1 MRAAIRR
8 ASLSDNPT
16 EMGEPLVSEKQ
27 LRIVI
32 ADDEPIIRLD
42 LKKML
47 EDLGYDVVAEAGD
60 GVKAVEA
67 VRSLKPDVV
76 ILDIKMPEMD
86 GIDAAK
92 IITEEKIAPVLLLTA
107 YSQIDL
113 VNRAK
118 EAGVFSYLVKPFKEA
133 DLMPQIEVAVA
144 RWEAFLKIEEQA
156 ADFEDKLETRKS
168 VDRAKGI
175 LMDQYGL
182 KEQEAF
188 RRIQVQSMNTRKSMR
203 EIAEAI
209 IIAHNV

>member
-1 MRAAIRR
+1 MQ
-8 ASLSDNPT
+8 P
-16 EMGEPLVSEKQ
+16 K

-42 LKKML
+42 LKQML
-47 EDLGYDVVAEAGD
+47 EAVGYEVVGEVGN
-60 GVKAVEA
+60 GLKAVEA
-67 VRSLKPDVV
+67 ARTLRPDVV

-92 IITEEKIAPVLLLTA
+92 IITEEKIAPTVLLTA

-118 EAGVFSYLVKPFKEA
+118 EAGVFSYLVKPFRET
-133 DLMPQIEVAVA
+133 DLLPAIEIAMSRWQEFQEMEKQA
-144 RWEAFLKIEEQA
+144 RDL
-156 ADFEDKLETRKS
+156 EDKLETRKF

>member
-1 MRAAIRR
+1 MD
-8 ASLSDNPT
+8 SL
-16 EMGEPLVSEKQ
+16 K
-27 LRIVI
+27 IVI

-42 LKKML
+42 LKKTL
-47 EDLGYDVVAEAGD
+47 ENMGHQVIGEAGD
-60 GVKAVEA
+60 GSKAVEMA
-67 VRSLKPDVV
+67 RQLKPDIL

-92 IITEEKIAPVLLLTA
+92 VITTEGIAPVLLLTA
-107 YSQIDL
+107 YSQKDL
-113 VNRAK
+113 VDRAK
-118 EAGVFSYLVKPFKEA
+118 DAGVFAYLVKPFKEA
-133 DLMPQIEVAVA
+133 DLLPAIEIAIS
-144 RWEAFLKIEEQA
+144 RYEEFM
-156 ADFEDKLETRKS
+156 DLENEVTDLENKLETRKA

-209 IIAHNV
+209 ILAHSV

>member
-1 MRAAIRR
+1 V
-8 ASLSDNPT
+8 DP
-16 EMGEPLVSEKQ
+16 

-42 LKKML
+42 LRRTL
-47 EDLGYDVVAEAGD
+47 ENMGHLVIGEAGD
-60 GVKAVEA
+60 GKQAVEIA
-67 VRSLKPDVV
+67 RDMKPDIL

-92 IITEEKIAPVLLLTA
+92 IISTEGIAPVLLLTA
-107 YSQIDL
+107 YSQKDL
-113 VNRAK
+113 VDRARD
-118 EAGVFSYLVKPFKEA
+118 AGVFAYLVKPFKEA
-133 DLMPQIEVAVA
+133 DLMPAVEIAIARYEEFMEIEKEVS
-144 RWEAFLKIEEQA
+144 ELEN
-156 ADFEDKLETRKS
+156 KLETRKA

-182 KEQEAF
+182 KEGDAF

-209 IIAHNV
+209 IIANSV